1 MTLIITLTIIM
12 KNREI
17 FSTGLSAFCGLTVL
31 AVTLFNTEMKLW
43 LMEHWMVVVFFF
55 GLFLVSLSLIS
66 IWVRFI
72 LTGIIKEYYIPLNN
86 EVNDLR
92 KKFNNLIESGT
103 DTAEFTGIKKRIAQ
117 SLLIRLLRFFI

>member
-1 MTLIITLTIIM
+1 M

-17 FSTGLSAFCGLTVL
+17 FSTGLSAFCGLIVL

-43 LMEHWMVVVFFF
+43 LSEHWMVVMFFF
-55 GLFLVSLSLIS
+55 GLFLVSISLIS

-72 LTGIIKEYYIPLNN
+72 LKGIIKEYYIPLNN

-92 KKFNNLIESGT
+92 KKFNNLIEAEP
-103 DTAEFTGIKKRIAQ
+103 DTTVFSGIKNRIAR